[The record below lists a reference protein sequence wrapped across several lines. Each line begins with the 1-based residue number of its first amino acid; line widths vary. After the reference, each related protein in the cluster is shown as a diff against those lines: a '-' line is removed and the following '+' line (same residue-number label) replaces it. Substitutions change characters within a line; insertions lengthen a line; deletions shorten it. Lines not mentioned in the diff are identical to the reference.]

1 VSRFAAEVVMEVEMK
16 IKGLMIDPISNMP
29 IIILRDPKTSAV
41 LPIWVGIFE
50 ANAIALQIEKIV
62 TPRPMTHDLLKNILA
77 GIQASVEKVVITE
90 LKENTFFA
98 LVYLR
103 QGERLLPVDSRP
115 SDAIALALR
124 TESPIFVES
133 EVIEKAKSAE
143 LTKDAGESE
152 RIRKWLENL
161 DPEELGKYEM

>member
-1 VSRFAAEVVMEVEMK
+1 MEIEMK
-16 IKGLMIDPISNMP
+16 IKGLMIDPITQMP
-29 IIILRDPKTSAV
+29 IIILRDPKSDSV

-62 TPRPMTHDLLKNILA
+62 TPRPMTHDLLKNILTGVHA
-77 GIQASVEKVVITE
+77 TVMKVVITE
-90 LKENTFFA
+90 LKDNTFYA

-103 QGERLLPVDSRP
+103 QGERVFPIDSRP

-124 TESPIFVES
+124 AESPIFVES
-133 EVIEKAKSAE
+133 DVIEKAKNAD

>member
-1 VSRFAAEVVMEVEMK
+1 MEIEMK

-29 IIILRDPKTSAV
+29 IIILRDPRTNSV

-98 LVYLR
+98 LVYLK
-103 QGERLLPVDSRP
+103 QGERVLPVDSRP

-133 EVIEKAKSAE
+133 EVIEKAKNAE

>member
-1 VSRFAAEVVMEVEMK
+1 MELEMK

-29 IIILRDPKTSAV
+29 IIILRDPKTNSV

-62 TPRPMTHDLLKNILA
+62 TPRPMTHDLLKNILT
-77 GIQASVEKVVITE
+77 GVHASVVKVVITE
-90 LKENTFFA
+90 LKDNTFYA
-98 LVYLR
+98 LVYLQ
-103 QGERLLPVDSRP
+103 QGERVFPIDSRP

-124 TESPIFVES
+124 AESPIFVES
-133 EVIEKAKSAE
+133 DVIEKAKNAD

>member
-1 VSRFAAEVVMEVEMK
+1 MELEMK
-16 IKGLMIDPISNMP
+16 IKGLMIEPITNMP
-29 IIILRDPKTSAV
+29 IIILRDPASSAV

-62 TPRPMTHDLLKNILA
+62 TPRPMTHDLLKSMISGLRA
-77 GIQASVEKVVITE
+77 TVEKVVITD
-90 LKENTFFA
+90 LKDNTFYA
-98 LVYLR
+98 LIFLNYE
-103 QGERLLPVDSRP
+103 GKILPIDSRP

-124 TESPIFVES
+124 TGSPIFVNS
-133 EVIEKAKSAE
+133 EVIEKAKNTD

-161 DPEELGKYEM
+161 DPDELGKYEM

>member
-1 VSRFAAEVVMEVEMK
+1 MELEMK
-16 IKGLMIDPISNMP
+16 IKGLMIDPITNMP
-29 IIILRDPKTSAV
+29 IIILRDPTSSAV

-62 TPRPMTHDLLKNILA
+62 TPRPMTHDLLKSMISGL
-77 GIQASVEKVVITE
+77 QATVEKVVITD
-90 LKENTFFA
+90 LKENTFYA
-98 LVYLR
+98 QIYLNR
-103 QGERLLPVDSRP
+103 EGVVLPIDSRP

-124 TESPIFVES
+124 TGSPIFVNT
-133 EVIEKAKSAE
+133 EVIERAKNTD

-161 DPEELGKYEM
+161 DPDEMGKYEM

>member
-1 VSRFAAEVVMEVEMK
+1 MK

-29 IIILRDPKTSAV
+29 IIILRDPKTNSV

-62 TPRPMTHDLLKNILA
+62 TPRPMTHDLLKNILTGVHA
-77 GIQASVEKVVITE
+77 TVLKVVITE
-90 LKENTFFA
+90 LKDNTFYA
-98 LVYLR
+98 LVYLQ
-103 QGERLLPVDSRP
+103 QGERVFPIDSRP

-124 TESPIFVES
+124 AESPIFVES
-133 EVIEKAKSAE
+133 DVIEKAKNAD